1 MTLIFWQSMKLRSM
15 FRNSIQGI
23 VLVACAQGVLRCSE
37 TGFMVWLGVLCATW
51 VSICRGTTM
60 RAFLRPLGR
69 EELRCV
75 QEGNQMGA
83 VTALVCLLIFALS
96 GDFCVEQPCS
106 SLLFRHPRLQW
117 LCSRLKAGFQ
127 NGQLQPNKILYVLNL
142 KPKCSIR
149 IQIIGPS
156 GMESKLLDGLL

>member
-1 MTLIFWQSMKLRSM
+1 
-15 FRNSIQGI
+15 
-23 VLVACAQGVLRCSE
+23 
-37 TGFMVWLGVLCATW
+37 
-51 VSICRGTTM
+51 M

-117 LCSRLKAGFQ
+117 LCSRLKAGF
-127 NGQLQPNKILYVLNL
+127 
-142 KPKCSIR
+142 
-149 IQIIGPS
+149 
-156 GMESKLLDGLL
+156 